1 MKKKVLVFALFVVLI
16 STLTVVNA
24 ATPAEDLK
32 AFASQSFTVAGET
45 IKLSDADL
53 VKIDR
58 FLEENEV
65 TADQVESIKAKV
77 NETVEYI
84 NETGVE
90 SLADLTTAQKQ
101 TVLAKANEA
110 AQIVGATVSYDSAN
124 GVVEIYK
131 DGELID
137 SFSTSSALAQTGGQ
151 SAMFYVAISVLAI
164 IAVASVVYIRKD
176 K

>member
-1 MKKKVLVFALFVVLI
+1 MKKKLLVFALFVVLI

-45 IKLSDADL
+45 VKLSDADL
-53 VKIDR
+53 VKLDR
-58 FLEENEV
+58 FLEDNEV
-65 TADQVESIKAKV
+65 TAEQVESIKAKV

-110 AQIVGATVSYDSAN
+110 AQVVGATISYDSAD
-124 GVVEIYK
+124 GVIEVYK
-131 DGELID
+131 DSELIE
-137 SFSTSSALAQTGGQ
+137 SLSTSNALAQTGGQ
-151 SAMFYVAISVLAI
+151 SAVYYVAISVLAI
-164 IAVASVVYIRKD
+164 IAVASVIYIRK